1 MNDGRPVSNVLND
14 ALRTD
19 ITFSGH
25 TPFVSWQ
32 ETVGGEARTFV
43 AHLDGERFALD
54 TPGGIGGAD
63 PDVRAPISSNCIGT
77 PFSADGD
84 ACQGGAAPQA
94 FFLHLQAGAPK
105 RLLANAIAAAAP
117 RGGGGGAPP
126 AGQANGNGGGQASG
140 TAKRGPRVSISGATL
155 RLDRSG

>member
-32 ETVGGEARTFV
+32 ETVGGEARTLV

-54 TPGGIGGAD
+54 TPGGIGGAE
-63 PDVRAPISSNCIGT
+63 PDLRAPIS
-77 PFSADGD
+77 FSCATASRR
-84 ACQGGAAPQA
+84 ACACTSRAVRSASCAA
-94 FFLHLQAGAPK
+94 
-105 RLLANAIAAAAP
+105 RT
-117 RGGGGGAPP
+117 
-126 AGQANGNGGGQASG
+126 ASQSS
-140 TAKRGPRVSISGATL
+140 RP
-155 RLDRSG
+155 